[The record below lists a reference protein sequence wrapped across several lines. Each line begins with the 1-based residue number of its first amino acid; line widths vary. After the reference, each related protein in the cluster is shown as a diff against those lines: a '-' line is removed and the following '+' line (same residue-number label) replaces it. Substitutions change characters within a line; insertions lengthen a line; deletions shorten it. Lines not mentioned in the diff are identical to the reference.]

1 MKLVVVLWIICAVLA
16 LGSSFLRYKMIYILE
31 ENGFSISK
39 FSSYITVLNKFT
51 LMNNQHRIKKLR
63 PKRMNLFIKAA
74 YISYY
79 LAIVI
84 LLVVI
89 LSIFLTV

>member
-1 MKLVVVLWIICAVLA
+1 MSTFRSWYN
-16 LGSSFLRYKMIYILE
+16 LRYKMIYILE

-39 FSSYITVLNKFT
+39 FAPYITVLNKFS

-84 LLVVI
+84 ILVVI
-89 LSIFLTV
+89 LSIYWTV